1 MINPSDAFFSNGPI
15 VLDGFITKRDGE
27 VVSIQIHP
35 GLNVDVKRK
44 DCKAIDEATDDLT
57 GRSYVRVT
65 LNPDAEISAVFQSR
79 LARLAIQS
87 NNTPFS
93 LGGDLVPLM
102 ERQGAPVG
110 QGGVGGTGGVFGAG
124 GTMCEC
130 ETRSYN
136 MFWGICIDDKK
147 YTD

>member
-87 NNTPFS
+87 NSTPFS

-102 ERQGAPVG
+102 KRTSNSNQGPVFDTSTPG
-110 QGGVGGTGGVFGAG
+110 PTQ
-124 GTMCEC
+124 
-130 ETRSYN
+130 TRSTIVFLGLGY
-136 MFWGICIDDKK
+136 
-147 YTD
+147 